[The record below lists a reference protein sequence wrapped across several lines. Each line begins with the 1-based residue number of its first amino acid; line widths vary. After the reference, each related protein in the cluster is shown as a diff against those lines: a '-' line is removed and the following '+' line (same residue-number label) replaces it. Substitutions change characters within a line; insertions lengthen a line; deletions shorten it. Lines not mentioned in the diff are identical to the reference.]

1 MVFVVRDLLLNRFIP
16 CGEIAKNI
24 SVPHH
29 APRIAILLVEL
40 VILVILVNQYGVYEG
55 DEAPI
60 SASSV
65 IIVVLLRGAS
75 SVGSDW

>member
-1 MVFVVRDLLLNRFIP
+1 MVFAVRDLLLNRFIP

-40 VILVILVNQYGVYEG
+40 GILVNQDGVCEG

-60 SASSV
+60 SAPSV